1 MNLQDLIKTTRQG
14 RPPRIVLHG
23 IHGIGKSTWAASAP
37 APIFIQTEDGLVAID
52 VPHFPVAKTLDEF
65 FGYMDMLINQSHE
78 YKTVVIDTADW
89 LEKLIWTTVCNEN
102 KVTSIEKIG
111 YGKGYVFAMQYWEKF
126 FNGLNLLRDKGMACV
141 ILAHNEIKSFS
152 PPDGEPYDRFQIKLH
167 KTAAARL
174 EEWADVVLFAGF
186 AVTVNADTGKA
197 INNAER
203 VIHTTNKPAWRAKTR
218 YVLPD
223 TLPLNF
229 AALLTAIKTQP
240 NKKGE

>member
-1 MNLQDLIKTTRQG
+1 MNLQDLIKTTRQSK
-14 RPPRIVLHG
+14 PPRVVLHG
-23 IHGIGKSTWAASAP
+23 IHGIGKSTWAAGAP
-37 APIFIQTEDGLVAID
+37 APIFIQTEDGLVNID
-52 VPHFPVAKTLDEF
+52 VPHFPLAKTVTEV
-65 FGYMDMLINQSHE
+65 FGYMDMLINQEHT
-78 YKTVVIDTADW
+78 YQTVVIDTADW
-89 LEKLIWTTVCNEN
+89 LEKLIWQTVCEEN

-111 YGKGYVFAMQYWEKF
+111 YGKGYNFAMNYWEKF

-152 PPDGEPYDRFQIKLH
+152 PPDGDPYDRFQIKLH
-167 KTAAARL
+167 KTAAAKL

-186 AVTVNADTGKA
+186 SVTVNADTGKA

-218 YVLPD
+218 YVLPE

-229 AALLTAIKTQP
+229 SALLTAIKNQP
-240 NKKGE
+240 KGE